1 MLVYAALIVRK
12 GLGKMLNALDK
23 LMLEKVADLH
33 EIPQGAYNI
42 RKNGEGIQRN
52 TTANIDIVTKKDKPG
67 IDVIIKP
74 NTKGESVHIPVIVT
88 QEDINDT
95 VYNTFEVGE
104 NSDVLVVAGCGI
116 HNSGTH
122 KSQHDGIHNFF
133 VRKGA
138 KLKYVEKH
146 YGEGDGLGQRVL
158 NPKTIIE
165 AEEGSVVELEL
176 IQIKGIDRTIRDTE
190 IRLMGNAKLVVTE
203 RLLTYVDQEAESR
216 IIVELLGADSSAQII
231 SRSVAQDSSKQDFYF
246 DLVGRNKGRGHIQC
260 DAIIMHNAQVHSTP
274 KISAYHSEAQL
285 VHEAAIGRI
294 ESEQLIKLMSM
305 GFSEKEAEDT
315 ILTGFLK

>member
-1 MLVYAALIVRK
+1 
-12 GLGKMLNALDK
+12 MLNALDK
-23 LMLEKVADLH
+23 EMLEKVADLH

-42 RKNGEGIQRN
+42 RKNGAGVQRN
-52 TTANIDIVTKKDKPG
+52 TTANIDIVTKEDKSG

-74 NTKGESVHIPVIVT
+74 YTKGESVHIPVIVT
-88 QEDINDT
+88 EENVNDV

-104 NSDVLVVAGCGI
+104 YSDVLIVAGCGI

-122 KSQHDGIHNFF
+122 KSQHDGVHNFF

-146 YGEGDGLGQRVL
+146 YGQGEGTGQRVL

-165 AEEGSVVELEL
+165 AEEDAVVELEL

-190 IRLMGNAKLVVTE
+190 IRLKDNAKLVVTE
-203 RLLTYVDQEAESR
+203 RLLTYKDQDAVSN
-216 IIVELLGADSSAQII
+216 IIVELVGKDSSAQII
-231 SRSVAQDSSKQDFYF
+231 SRSVAQDDSKQDFNF

-260 DAIIMHNAQVHSTP
+260 DAIIMHNAQVLSTP

-294 ESEQLIKLMSM
+294 ESEQLIKLMSI
-305 GFSEKEAEDT
+305 GFSESEAEEV
-315 ILTGFLK
+315 ILNGFLK

>member
-1 MLVYAALIVRK
+1 
-12 GLGKMLNALDK
+12 MLNALDK

-42 RKNGEGIQRN
+42 RKNGEGVQRN
-52 TTANIDIVTKKDKPG
+52 TTANINIVTKLDKPG

-74 NTKGESVHIPVIVT
+74 YTKGESVHIPVIVT
-88 QEDINDT
+88 EENINDL

-104 NSDVLVVAGCGI
+104 YSDVLIVAGCGV
-116 HNSGTH
+116 HNSGDR

-146 YGEGDGLGQRVL
+146 YGQGEGKGQRVL
-158 NPKTIIE
+158 NPQTIIDV
-165 AEEGSVVELEL
+165 EEGAIVELEL
-176 IQIKGIDRTIRDTE
+176 IQIKGIDQTKRDTVV
-190 IRLMGNAKLVVTE
+190 RLMDNAKLIVTE
-203 RLLTYVDQEAESR
+203 RLLTYKDQEAISN
-216 IIVELLGADSSAQII
+216 ITVELLGVDSSAQII
-231 SRSVAQDSSKQDFYF
+231 SRSVAQGDSKQEFFF
-246 DLVGRNKGRGHIQC
+246 DLLARNKGRGHIQC
-260 DAIIMHNAQVHSTP
+260 DAIIMHNAQVLSTP

-294 ESEQLIKLMSM
+294 ESEQLIKLMSL
-305 GFSEKEAEDT
+305 GFSESEAEDA
-315 ILTGFLK
+315 ILSGFLK